1 MRRGQEITISPRG
14 LVAMMEQSKAAAF
27 SRLDALEG
35 ELDKAFRGCR
45 AVSVGGVVLRG
56 VRHVIIDVTSYRRAD
71 MACLRFLNDSGSETA
86 RMIVGTDAP
95 ICATDSTCGRVI
107 TFTAN
112 D

>member
-56 VRHVIIDVTSYRRAD
+56 VRHVVIDVTSYRRAD
-71 MACLRFLNDSGSETA
+71 MACLRFLDDSGSETA

-95 ICATDSTCGRVI
+95 IRATISTCGRVI